1 MNWRNKARMAQLV
14 AKLPAGLSYAAYYF
28 MQRQIG
34 ALRAANPTRGLKAG
48 VTIAGLVR
56 THRGELSGS
65 ETFLEVGTG
74 WSVTLPIALW
84 LCGAY
89 RTITVDLN
97 RYLKSELVLEELDYI
112 RTHQETVI
120 ELFGPQS
127 TNPVFRERL
136 DLLLASGT
144 NLDRILSMINVQYI
158 APANAAQLQL
168 PDESIDYH
176 ISFMV
181 MQHIRRDLIPGILL
195 EGSRL
200 IKPDGLFIH
209 YTVFSDLFSGVDNS
223 ISSVNFLQFTEAEW
237 EAIAGNRY
245 MYHNR
250 LRVDELQQLFERSGL
265 TVLQLD
271 TKIDSAGIRALES
284 GQLSLADRF
293 RDKAI
298 ETNATASAWVTA
310 TKV

>member
-1 MNWRNKARMAQLV
+1 MAQLV

-200 IKPDGLFIH
+200 IKPTGCLSTIPFLVTCSRGLIIPFRRSIF
-209 YTVFSDLFSGVDNS
+209 FSSPRRNGKRL
-223 ISSVNFLQFTEAEW
+223 L
-237 EAIAGNRY
+237 AI
-245 MYHNR
+245 
-250 LRVDELQQLFERSGL
+250 
-265 TVLQLD
+265 D
-271 TKIDSAGIRALES
+271 TCTTIDSEWMNCSNCLSGRA
-284 GQLSLADRF
+284 
-293 RDKAI
+293 
-298 ETNATASAWVTA
+298 
-310 TKV
+310 